1 MSHRLCVAPMM
12 EWTDRHCRYYLRQLS
27 SHARLYTEMITTG
40 ALIHGDVDRH
50 LAFNQ
55 EEHPVAAQLGG
66 SEPDELA
73 HCASLVESYGYDEVN
88 LNCGCPSE
96 RVQRG
101 AFGACLMAEPELVA
115 ECVEA
120 MVRAVSIPVTV
131 KHRTGI
137 DRIETYDFLAQFV
150 AAVAEAGCTT
160 FIVHARNA
168 VLKGLTPKENR
179 EVPPLKYQYVY
190 QLKKD
195 FPQLEIVINGGITS
209 WKQID
214 THLDQLDGVMLGR
227 AAYHDSWILADEG
240 KSRADVV
247 RAMARYAA
255 GQASLRHVARHMLG
269 LYHGHP
275 RARLWRRLLSDPARL
290 SQNDP
295 RLLLEALE
303 AVESGAKE
311 PPHERRPQ
319 AEELQA
325 RP

>member
-40 ALIHGDVDRH
+40 ALIHGDVERH

-73 HCASLVESYGYDEVN
+73 HCAELVEQYGYDEVN

-101 AFGACLMAEPELVA
+101 AFGACLMAEPGLVA

-120 MVRAVSIPVTV
+120 MVKAVSIPVTV

-137 DRIETYDFLAQFV
+137 DQIEDYEFLAKFV
-150 AAVAEAGCTT
+150 AAIAEAGCTT

-240 KSRADVV
+240 RKRADVV

-303 AVESGAKE
+303 AVESGSKE
-311 PPHERRPQ
+311 IPHERRPQ

>member
-1 MSHRLCVAPMM
+1 MM
-12 EWTDRHCRYYLRQLS
+12 DWTDRHCRYFLRQVS
-27 SHARLYTEMITTG
+27 SRAHLYTEMVTTG
-40 ALIHGDVDRH
+40 ALIHGDLERH
-50 LAFNQ
+50 LGFSP

-66 SEPDELA
+66 SEPADLA
-73 HCASLVESYGYDEVN
+73 HCARLVERYGYDEVN

-101 AFGACLMAEPELVA
+101 AFGACLMAEPALVA
-115 ECVEA
+115 ECVRA
-120 MVRAVSIPVTV
+120 MRQSVSIPVTV

-137 DRIETYDFLAQFV
+137 DRIEDYEFMAKFV
-150 AAVAEAGCTT
+150 ATVAEAGCTT

-168 VLKGLTPKENR
+168 VLKGLSPKENR
-179 EVPPLKYQYVY
+179 EIPPLKYQQVY
-190 QLKKD
+190 RLKKD

-209 WKQID
+209 WPQID
-214 THLDQLDGVMLGR
+214 AHLANVDGVMLGR
-227 AAYHDSWILADEG
+227 AAYHDSWVLADQG
-240 KSRADVV
+240 KSRAEVV
-247 RAMARYAA
+247 QVMARYAS
-255 GQASLRHVARHMLG
+255 GQASLRHVSRHMLG

-275 RARLWRRLLSDPARL
+275 RARLWRRMLSDPARL

-303 AVESGAKE
+303 AVESGSKE
-311 PPHERRPQ
+311 TPHERRPQ